1 MYEDS
6 LERLH
11 VLIADDDEQRLDQ
24 IATIVSDLGHTVV
37 SRLTEVSQVAAATER
52 ERPDVAVVGLG
63 LERAHALDLISEI
76 VRQTACPVIVDV
88 DGDDPEFVENAAK
101 RGIFASFSHDGSGQ
115 MRGALDVA
123 LCRYAEFSRA
133 QGALSRRALI
143 EQAKGIL
150 MERHGITAD
159 DAFARLRRQA
169 RNTNHTLND
178 VAEAVALSYPLF
190 RPPPPAVEPPA
201 EEP

>member
-11 VLIADDDEQRLDQ
+11 VLIADENEQRLDQ
-24 IATIVSDLGHTVV
+24 IARVVSDLGHTVV
-37 SRLTEVSQVAAATER
+37 SRLTEVSEVAAATKQ

-63 LERAHALDLISEI
+63 LEHAHALDLISEI
-76 VRQTACPVIVDV
+76 VRQAACPVIVDI
-88 DGDDPEFVENAAK
+88 DGADPEFVENAAK
-101 RGIFASFSHDGSGQ
+101 RGIFASFRHDGPDQ

-123 LCRYAEFSRA
+123 LRRYSEFSRA

-159 DAFARLRRQA
+159 EAFARLRRQA

-178 VAEAVALSYPLF
+178 VAEAVTLSYPLF
-190 RPPPPAVEPPA
+190 RPPPIAAELTA